1 MSKSTPKGTEGKTR
15 RLQRLT
21 REERVL
27 VKLIANMQR
36 LADEAYAKY
45 AAVDGKAKALRRE
58 RTVLVDEWQRTCIA
72 PNDTRW
78 YLSSG
83 STK

>member
-1 MSKSTPKGTEGKTR
+1 
-15 RLQRLT
+15 
-21 REERVL
+21 
-27 VKLIANMQR
+27 MQR